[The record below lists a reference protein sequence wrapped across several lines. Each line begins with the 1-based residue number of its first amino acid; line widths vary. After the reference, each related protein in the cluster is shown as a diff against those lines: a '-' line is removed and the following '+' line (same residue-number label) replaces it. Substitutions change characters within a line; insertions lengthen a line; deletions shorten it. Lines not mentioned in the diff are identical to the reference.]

1 MQLKIADMLSVAI
14 NQLACCSTIMN
25 YPKKYSKNFDPCSP
39 VDNFWMNASKT
50 FFYDSLQ
57 LTSTLLS
64 KNSRSPTISMFNWQ
78 EFSEIY
84 HDWLDEIATKLN
96 DSGLKT
102 VRDQVIAHLDDSNH
116 NNRFPRHR
124 RQGVM
129 NEMLIDKLREIQLEI
144 VVKFDE
150 YTRNI
155 GSPYDLVNFFSGN
168 EGAQE
173 ADLAING
180 NKPTLT
186 NNFVI

>member
-1 MQLKIADMLSVAI
+1 MLSVAI
-14 NQLACCSTIMN
+14 NQLACCSTIIN
-25 YPKKYSKNFDPCSP
+25 YPKKYSKNFDPSSA
-39 VDNFWMNASKT
+39 VDNFWMNTSKT
-50 FFYDSLQ
+50 YFYDSMQ

-64 KNSRSPTISMFNWQ
+64 KDSRTISMFNWK

-84 HDWLDEIATKLN
+84 HDWLNEIATKLN
-96 DSGLKT
+96 DSGLKA
-102 VRDQVIAHLDDSNH
+102 VRDQVIAHLDNSNH

-129 NEMLIDKLREIQLEI
+129 NEVLIDKLREIQSEI

-150 YTRNI
+150 YTRNVC
-155 GSPYDLVNFFSGN
+155 SPYDLVNFFSGN

-180 NKPTLT
+180 NKPMLT